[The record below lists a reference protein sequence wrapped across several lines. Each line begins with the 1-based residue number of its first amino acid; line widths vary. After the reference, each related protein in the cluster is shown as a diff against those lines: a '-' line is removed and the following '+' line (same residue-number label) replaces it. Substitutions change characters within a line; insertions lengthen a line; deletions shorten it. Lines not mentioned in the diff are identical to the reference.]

1 MELVIRDASACDAHS
16 IAELEKETSAHP
28 WSEDSIIHDITDNE
42 RAIVIAAF
50 LGDRLSGYADV
61 WSIAGEG
68 QLNNIAV
75 TGSARGRHIGQRL
88 MEELFLRPVS
98 YTHLTLPTKA

>member
-68 QLNNIAV
+68 DRKSTRLNSSH
-75 TGSARGRHIGQRL
+75 TS
-88 MEELFLRPVS
+88 
-98 YTHLTLPTKA
+98 